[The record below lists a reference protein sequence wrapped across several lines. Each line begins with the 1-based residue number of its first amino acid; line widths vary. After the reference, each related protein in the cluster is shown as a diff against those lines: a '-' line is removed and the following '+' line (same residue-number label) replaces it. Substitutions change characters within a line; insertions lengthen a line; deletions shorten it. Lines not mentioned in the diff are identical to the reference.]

1 MSDGPP
7 DMPVADGDAG
17 AGGRDRAR
25 LIAVLAVTVVAVL
38 GAVAYVVHARNESRH
53 AAERAPHAATGGD
66 WAAVSAGPHVAFRN
80 TGAGADQGHVAV
92 VPLTDPTGP
101 RAITPASCDRL
112 YATRVRAVCL
122 SARTVLATRSY
133 QVRLL
138 RPDWSTE
145 RDLGQ
150 LAGLYSRTRLSPDA
164 GQAAVTAFVYGDSYT
179 SPGKFS
185 TRTTISPAN
194 GGKPYDLE
202 TFALVV
208 DGKVRRDRDRNF
220 WGVTF
225 ADDDRFYATALVG
238 GRTWLVQGSIAA
250 RRLTALFDDV
260 ECPSLSPDGTR
271 IAYKKHGDLPDGQW
285 RLTVLDLATGRQ
297 TPLAETRSIDD
308 QPEWL
313 DDQHV
318 LYGLQS
324 GPMAARTTDVWVAD
338 AGGGGSP
345 RLFIPN
351 AWSPTVVR

>member
-1 MSDGPP
+1 MNDGAAHDPGETGP
-7 DMPVADGDAG
+7 
-17 AGGRDRAR
+17 GGRGRAR
-25 LIAVLAVTVVAVL
+25 LLAVVAVTVLAAV
-38 GAVAYVVHARNESRH
+38 GASAYVVHARRESQR
-53 AAERAPHAATGGD
+53 ATERAPHAATGGD
-66 WAAVSAGPHVAFRN
+66 WASVSAGPHVVFRN
-80 TGAGADQGHVAV
+80 TGAGPDQGKVAV
-92 VPLTDPTGP
+92 APLTDPAGP
-101 RAITPASCDRL
+101 RALTPASCDRV
-112 YATRVRAVCL
+112 YATRARAVCL
-122 SARTVLATRSY
+122 SAHTVLTTRSY

-145 RDLGQ
+145 RDLGK
-150 LAGLYSRTRLSPDA
+150 LTGLYSRTRLAPDA
-164 GQAAVTAFVYGDSYT
+164 GHAAVTAFVYGDSYT

-185 TRTTISPAN
+185 TRTTITPAA
-194 GGKPYDLE
+194 GGAPLDLE
-202 TFALVV
+202 KFELVV

-225 ADDDRFYATALVG
+225 ADGDRFYATALAG
-238 GRTWLVQGSIAA
+238 GKTWLARGSVAA
-250 RRLTALFDDV
+250 RRLTALYEDV

-297 TPLAETRSIDD
+297 TPLAETRSVDD

-338 AGGGGSP
+338 ADGGGTPS
-345 RLFIPN
+345 LFIPN
-351 AWSPTVVR
+351 AWSPAVVR